1 MKRIIA
7 FAFIILVMVL
17 FLTSCNKKVT
27 EEKNTELGEEVSGN
41 LSDLD
46 SLENELDNSDLEEFE
61 HELENFD
68 W

>member
-1 MKRIIA
+1 MKKIIT
-7 FAFIILVMVL
+7 FVLITLVMVL
-17 FLTSCNKKVT
+17 FLTSCSKKT
-27 EEKNTELGEEVSGN
+27 AEEKNTELSEEVSDN

-46 SLENELDNSDLEEFE
+46 SLENDLNSSDLEQFE